1 MGYLDNT
8 TITVDAILTHKGR
21 ELLARNNGSFNITQF
36 ALGDDEIDY
45 TLFNENHPN
54 GTQYS
59 GEAIENMPLI
69 EAIPLDTNMLKSKLI
84 TLRPNSSKIPYISTD
99 NDSGISVAKG
109 YTGFTVTPKTFYFDG
124 SSNVGAGETGGYIF
138 TVVNADLVNSWEA
151 STSGTNTSY
160 EELTS
165 GLFTSYKTEGMT
177 LSFDATTTDG
187 LFSTS
192 VTSLSTSVIIEGK
205 SSGARITIPLTITSS

>member
-8 TITVDAILTHKGR
+8 TITVDAILTQKRR
-21 ELLARNNGSFNITQF
+21 ELLARNNRSFNITQF

-45 TLFNENHPN
+45 TFNENHPN

>member
-8 TITVDAILTHKGR
+8 TITVDAILTQKGR
-21 ELLARNNGSFNITQF
+21 ELLARNNGSFQITQF

-69 EAIPLDTNMLKSKLI
+69 EAMPLDTNMLLSKLI
-84 TLRPNSSKIPYISTD
+84 TLRPNSSKIPFISTD
-99 NDSGISVAKG
+99 NDSGISIAKG
-109 YTGFTVTPKTFYFDG
+109 YTGFTLMPKTFYFDG
-124 SSNVGAGETGGYIF
+124 SSNTGAAESGGYIF
-138 TVVNADLVNSWEA
+138 TVVNSELVNTWEA
-151 STSGTNTSY
+151 SMSSQAQSY
-160 EELTS
+160 EEITS
-165 GLFTSYKTEGMT
+165 GLYTSYQTMGTT
-177 LSFDATTTDG
+177 LTFDATTTDG

-192 VTSLSTSVIIEGK
+192 VTSLSTSIIIEGM
-205 SSGARITIPLTITSS
+205 SSGARITIPLTITS